1 MYTYPCAT
9 GIAAVVNIVSRMP
22 GHIYPSQWSKQ
33 VAILS
38 VPDLNGFK

>member
-1 MYTYPCAT
+1 MM
-9 GIAAVVNIVSRMP
+9 GIAGAGNITIRMP

-38 VPDLNGFK
+38 VPDLNRFK